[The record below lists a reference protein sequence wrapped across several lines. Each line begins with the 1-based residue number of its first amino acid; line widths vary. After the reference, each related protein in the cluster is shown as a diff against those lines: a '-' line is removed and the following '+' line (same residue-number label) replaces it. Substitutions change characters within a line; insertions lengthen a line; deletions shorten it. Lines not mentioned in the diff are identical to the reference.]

1 MGIHVASNIANA
13 VEPLG
18 DGFPTRR
25 VSRSEPEYNRR
36 RREKPMPLRDHFRSP
51 LDDKHSWD
59 ELHGGWPMV
68 MVQQLVELLPEPY
81 FAAPGVHL
89 GSLYEVDVGTYRD
102 LESHPEA
109 DIEGNGGLALATY
122 APPKPTITLEPELPE
137 QDIYEVR
144 IYDSR
149 RNRRLIAAVELVSPS
164 NKDRPE
170 RRDTFVAKV
179 ATLLKNDIC
188 VTIVDVVST
197 LNFNLYAK
205 LLEAVQ
211 GVDPT
216 LGDDPPPMY
225 AVTLRTRYEE
235 RRKLMDNWYHSLAIG
250 QTLPTLPIW
259 LREKFAV
266 SLDLES
272 SYEKTCSALRIR

>member
-1 MGIHVASNIANA
+1 
-13 VEPLG
+13 
-18 DGFPTRR
+18 
-25 VSRSEPEYNRR
+25 
-36 RREKPMPLRDHFRSP
+36 MPLRDHFRSP

-89 GSLYEVDVGTYRD
+89 GSL
-102 LESHPEA
+102 
-109 DIEGNGGLALATY
+109 ALATY

-137 QDIYEVR
+137 QDLYEVR

-188 VTIVDVVST
+188 VTIVDIVST

-225 AVTLRTRYEE
+225 AVTLRTRYED
-235 RRKLMDNWYHSLAIG
+235 RRKMMDNWYHPLAIG

-272 SYEKTCSALRIR
+272 SYEKTCSSLRIR

>member
-1 MGIHVASNIANA
+1 
-13 VEPLG
+13 
-18 DGFPTRR
+18 
-25 VSRSEPEYNRR
+25 
-36 RREKPMPLRDHFRSP
+36 MPLRDHFRSP

-102 LESHPEA
+102 LESHPES

-137 QDIYEVR
+137 QDLYEVR

-188 VTIVDVVST
+188 VTIVDIVST

-216 LGDDPPPMY
+216 PGDDPPPMY
-225 AVTLRTRYEE
+225 AVTLRTRYED
-235 RRKLMDNWYHSLAIG
+235 RRKMMDNWYHPLAIG

-272 SYEKTCSALRIR
+272 SYEKTCSSLRIR